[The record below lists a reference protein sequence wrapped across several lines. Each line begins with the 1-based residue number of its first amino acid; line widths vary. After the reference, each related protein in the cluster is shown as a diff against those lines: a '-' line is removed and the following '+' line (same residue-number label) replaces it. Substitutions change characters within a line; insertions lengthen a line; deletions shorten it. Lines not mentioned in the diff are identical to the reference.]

1 MLRRLV
7 NYAEVVSKRFDWES
21 TPIDLEAVRK
31 AVNDRIDL
39 ERERVNKKLDEKLA
53 ALNGKMSG
61 KQEEI
66 IAASLELL
74 KSGGLNELSL
84 RDIAKKLNIKAPALY
99 WYFKSKSELVD
110 HMAEKILSKE
120 FEGAKPR
127 AEGELWQDW
136 LAGYMGKLRKAMLA
150 YPDGGRV
157 VAGAHLYPTKTLA
170 QVFEDSIV
178 SLTSAGVEE
187 LRAFYTAMTAVQF
200 AFGFVIEEQ
209 SSPEDQTIEREAALK
224 SLLEQGFEKNYPNLA
239 NAAKKFEANKN
250 GRDEAFAFGIQI
262 IIKGAEAM
270 K

>member
-1 MLRRLV
+1 M
-7 NYAEVVSKRFDWES
+7 
-21 TPIDLEAVRK
+21 
-31 AVNDRIDL
+31 
-39 ERERVNKKLDEKLA
+39 NKKLDEKFA
-53 ALNGKMSG
+53 ALNGQMNR

-74 KSGGLNELSL
+74 TSGGLNELSL

-120 FEGAKPR
+120 FDGSKPR
-127 AEGELWQDW
+127 VEGESWQDW
-136 LAGYMGKLRKAMLA
+136 LAEYMGKLRKAMLA

-170 QVFEDSIV
+170 QVFENSIV

-187 LRAFYTAMTAVQF
+187 LKAFYTAMTAVQF

-209 SSPEDQTIEREAALK
+209 SSPDDKT
-224 SLLEQGFEKNYPNLA
+224 N
-239 NAAKKFEANKN
+239 
-250 GRDEAFAFGIQI
+250 
-262 IIKGAEAM
+262 
-270 K
+270 